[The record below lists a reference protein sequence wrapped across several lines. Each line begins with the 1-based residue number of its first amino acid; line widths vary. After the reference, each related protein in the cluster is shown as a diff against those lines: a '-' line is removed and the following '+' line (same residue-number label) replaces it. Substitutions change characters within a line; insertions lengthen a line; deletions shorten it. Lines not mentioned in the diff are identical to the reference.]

1 MTPFTNSH
9 AMRTRAPF
17 SRVLAVLFTVLL
29 TCVPS
34 ARAQDTVSDILN
46 FLLTNRSVVTDDFE
60 RDQAALQDTSDA
72 IQNALRLEVAT
83 LPLSSS
89 SGAFTYRLNPDLGT
103 SERVSTNFG
112 TFFVERAAT
121 AGRGRASF
129 GVSFRY
135 SDYKMLDAFDLGDG
149 TFVTTA
155 NQFVDES
162 QPFDQ
167 EYLQLRLET
176 ATTTAFANVG
186 ATDWLDLSVAVPVVM
201 LRLEGERFDNFRG
214 TETLQASANAEVA
227 GLADMAVRAKVHLV
241 GRRATGLAIG
251 AELRLPTGS
260 REDLLGTGEVTYRGQ
275 VIGSIEGPG
284 VALSLNAGYAGGGI
298 ADQIDFGAGF
308 VLAPAA
314 RFTITAEVFGRSIND
329 FGELQRV
336 TLPHPT
342 IAGVRTMR
350 LAPDDSSLLT
360 SAGVAGFKWN
370 FAGNWLLNANVLVPI
385 TDRGL
390 RADYAPALSLEYTFG
405 R

>member
-1 MTPFTNSH
+1 MKPFTNSH

-17 SRVLAVLFTVLL
+17 TRVLAGVFAALL
-29 TCVPS
+29 TCAPS

-60 RDQAALQDTSDA
+60 RDQAALQATSDA

-129 GVSFRY
+129 GVTFRY
-135 SDYKMLDAFDLGDG
+135 SDYKTLDAFDLGDG

-167 EYLQLRLET
+167 EYLRLRLET

-186 ATDWLDLSVAVPVVM
+186 ATDWLDFSVAVPVVM

-260 REDLLGTGEVTYRGQ
+260 RDDLLGAGEVTYRGQ

-284 VALSLNAGYAGGGI
+284 VGP
-298 ADQIDFGAGF
+298 Q
-308 VLAPAA
+308 P
-314 RFTITAEVFGRSIND
+314 E
-329 FGELQRV
+329 
-336 TLPHPT
+336 
-342 IAGVRTMR
+342 
-350 LAPDDSSLLT
+350 
-360 SAGVAGFKWN
+360 
-370 FAGNWLLNANVLVPI
+370 
-385 TDRGL
+385 RGL
-390 RADYAPALSLEYTFG
+390 RGRGHRGPDRLRRRARARAGGAVHDHRRGVRPLDQTTSASCSASRSPIRRSRTCGPCDSPPTTRACSRLREWPASSGTSPATG
-405 R
+405 C